1 MAAIAAALSA
11 CRHPSPTPVAPVAPT
26 PAVTVDAAVEAAVAP
41 RPPTA
46 CEASWAATRRVYAA
60 VAPRTREPGDTD
72 EDRYDFN
79 PNTDEES
86 PFRACAEAPGGTWSI
101 ELATLT
107 RPEAVGHRVEGQ
119 WALVFTGR
127 DGARIHVRPAMT
139 DGAAEPN
146 FIDSIG
152 ERGRGPHAL
161 IAYDYDGDGV
171 AEAVTVATGREHEGP
186 SEARAQVW
194 TVRDGAIVPYAPA
207 AAIDADDAADVDGD
221 GRPDLLTH
229 LGYEAPATAPG
240 SGFDYVLVGPLFVA
254 HATPQGGFA
263 LDDAVAL
270 AEADR
275 RCSPA
280 PASVIVPVEEG
291 QFGVDDQLTA
301 GAIVCARLRGAPAG
315 PMLATIRRACDR
327 SRPGPGGERETAC
340 SATEQLLE
348 MARRAPPVH
357 LPPHRPTS
365 SPSRSLGASPAC
377 PRASGDGV
385 ANVGTAG
392 NG

>member
-1 MAAIAAALSA
+1 MATIVAALAA
-11 CRHPSPTPVAPVAPT
+11 CHHPAPAPVAPVAPP
-26 PAVTVDAAVEAAVAP
+26 PAITVDAAVEAAVAP

-46 CEASWAATRRVYAA
+46 CEASWAATLRVFAA

-72 EDRYDFN
+72 EDRADFN
-79 PNTDEES
+79 PDTDAES
-86 PFRACAEAPGGTWSI
+86 PFRACAAAPGGTWSI
-101 ELATLT
+101 ELETLT
-107 RPEAVGHRVEGQ
+107 RPEAAGHRVEGQ

-127 DGARIHVRPAMT
+127 DGARTAVRPAMV
-139 DGAAEPN
+139 DGAREPN

-161 IAYDYDGDGV
+161 TAFDYDGDGV
-171 AEAVTVATGREHEGP
+171 SEAVTVAAGREHEGP

-194 TVRDGAIVPYAPA
+194 TVRDGAIVPYAPSA
-207 AAIDADDAADVDGD
+207 DIDADDAADVDGD

-229 LGYEAPATAPG
+229 LGYEALATAPG
-240 SGFDYVLVGPLFVA
+240 SGFGYMLVGPLFVA

-275 RCSPA
+275 RCSPT

-291 QFGVDDQLTA
+291 RFGVDDQLTA

-315 PMLATIRRACDR
+315 PMVATIRRACGR
-327 SRPGPGGERETAC
+327 SRPGPGPDGEREMAC
-340 SATEQLLE
+340 GATEHLLE
-348 MARRAPPVH
+348 MARRAPPVR
-357 LPPHRPTS
+357 LPPHRP
-365 SPSRSLGASPAC
+365 
-377 PRASGDGV
+377 
-385 ANVGTAG
+385 
-392 NG
+392 